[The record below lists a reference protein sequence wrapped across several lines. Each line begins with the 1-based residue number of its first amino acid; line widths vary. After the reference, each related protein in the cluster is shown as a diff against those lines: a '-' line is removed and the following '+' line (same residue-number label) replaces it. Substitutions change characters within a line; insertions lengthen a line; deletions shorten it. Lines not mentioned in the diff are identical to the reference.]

1 MTRLSKQKLRLE
13 IWIDGLKFADNM
25 VEKKSYHQTSTNSRP
40 VQMPLIL
47 LPVSKRKLRG
57 YMLKKLMDV
66 NHDIIG
72 VLNSAAKLEIFPEN
86 NN

>member
-1 MTRLSKQKLRLE
+1 
-13 IWIDGLKFADNM
+13 
-25 VEKKSYHQTSTNSRP
+25 
-40 VQMPLIL
+40 MPLIL